1 VSRAFPS
8 ILATILALLVA
19 VAATVEAQDSRP
31 LKKIVVT
38 LPFEEAEVIVK
49 SEAQRQNLN
58 LVNVLDIQKGMENR
72 GQTFRPYRIYQFCNL
87 EMGMRVLADSP
98 DYGAFA
104 LCSIVIYEVDARQ
117 TALVSARQG
126 WVLKSLPDHKPSPA
140 AVAAARQFE
149 RIIDEIFDAVIE
161 ESKARSN

>member
-1 VSRAFPS
+1 VSRARPS
-8 ILATILALLVA
+8 ILGTMLVLLLVA
-19 VAATVEAQDSRP
+19 AVTGEGQDTRP

-104 LCSIVIYEVDARQ
+104 LCSVVIYEVDAKQ

-140 AVAAARQFE
+140 AAAAARQFE

-161 ESKARSN
+161 ESKARSK